1 MGSSDGVIVYE
12 ADWQYGNNGGL
23 LTYQHNMLAPRV
35 NDDLTS
41 ALATYPEIHVVS
53 VDRIHMDGMS

>member
-1 MGSSDGVIVYE
+1 
-12 ADWQYGNNGGL
+12 
-23 LTYQHNMLAPRV
+23 MLAPRV

-53 VDRIHMDGMS
+53 VDRIHIDGMS